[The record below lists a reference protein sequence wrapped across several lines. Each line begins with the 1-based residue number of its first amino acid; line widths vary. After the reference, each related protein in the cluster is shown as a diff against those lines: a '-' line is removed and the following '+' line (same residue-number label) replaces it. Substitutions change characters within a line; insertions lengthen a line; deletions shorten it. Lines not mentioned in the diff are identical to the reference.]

1 VSQLTDALTFPRV
14 PVAWG
19 RGQDAYFA
27 DDAPVGS
34 ITPGVCLALHQT
46 ASTGT
51 RGTPQL
57 FAGPGRLRRASIDG
71 ALRFEELLVVPRVL
85 VGIAVALMSV
95 LVPGVWVPGLLGVGG
110 YFVAISAVA
119 AHRLTVIPPDRGP
132 FLWTSAADTAGCF
145 AVLIV
150 LGAAA
155 EPPGVLLFPLL
166 AFELA
171 LKYCVR
177 GTAVALGLL
186 TVSIGLRLA
195 YRADHFGAAPRVW
208 LILLLLATTGLLV
221 GVAGVLRA
229 SERRRWQ
236 AVEDRRRLARLLRE
250 TVEATLNQAG
260 IRRRS
265 PGQRED
271 LLALVEQ
278 ACAHPELSGDITR
291 RLAAAVAP
299 TSTGSGPLSSRE
311 DEVLGLVAE
320 GLTNREIAARLFLSP
335 GTVRVHMSNVA
346 HKLHVSGRAEAVRW
360 YAQRSKAATPE

>member
-1 VSQLTDALTFPRV
+1 
-14 PVAWG
+14 
-19 RGQDAYFA
+19 
-27 DDAPVGS
+27 VGS
-34 ITPGVCLALHQT
+34 ITPGVRLALHQT

-236 AVEDRRRLARLLRE
+236 AVEDRRRLAQLLRE
-250 TVEATLNQAG
+250 TVEATGAVPPAVAASRRSDRRRRQRCRLRQQPGEATAPCG
-260 IRRRS
+260 CHLRARLADWGPGLACVDSGPGSMGQGRRRS
-265 PGQRED
+265 RSAVTD
-271 LLALVEQ
+271 HDDALHALV
-278 ACAHPELSGDITR
+278 P
-291 RLAAAVAP
+291 
-299 TSTGSGPLSSRE
+299 STGSKTTP
-311 DEVLGLVAE
+311 
-320 GLTNREIAARLFLSP
+320 P
-335 GTVRVHMSNVA
+335 GA
-346 HKLHVSGRAEAVRW
+346 G
-360 YAQRSKAATPE
+360 